1 MTPIKEIGECVI
13 SLGEEDY
20 LFRPSFINMSKIGSP
35 QEIVQKVADL
45 HNSEIQE
52 LMSAM
57 WESTGSLPGWFMRYL
72 NNSNPARRAFSAAVD
87 ILQACCDDDV
97 SLLVGDVVP
106 SKTGKRSFIWKQG
119 SMSLQDM
126 LLVASSLITHGVI
139 GKAKVRQ
146 LQRNESKGT
155 TSEFKAV
162 DYINAARNH
171 FAITRSEAEN
181 LTMTEFI
188 LLLNQKYPEQK
199 GFTREEYDQVVD
211 DYFAMKEKRL
221 KSD

>member
-13 SLGEEDY
+13 SVGDEDY
-20 LFRPSFINMSKIGSP
+20 LFRPSLINMTKIGSP

-45 HNSEIQE
+45 HNTEVQE
-52 LMSAM
+52 LIAGMWSA
-57 WESTGSLPGWFMRYL
+57 TGRLPDWFMKYL
-72 NNSNPARRAFSAAVD
+72 NNSNPARRAFSAAIDV
-87 ILQACCDDDV
+87 LQACCESDL
-97 SLLVGDVVP
+97 SPLIGDIVP
-106 SKTGKRSFIWKQG
+106 GRTGKRAFVWKQG
-119 SMSLQDM
+119 KMALQDM
-126 LLVASSLITHGVI
+126 LLIASSLITHGVI

-146 LQRNESKGT
+146 LQRNESRGT

-171 FAITRSEAEN
+171 FSMTRTEAEN

-188 LLLNQKYPEQK
+188 LMLNQKYPEQK

-221 KSD
+221 NG

>member
-13 SLGEEDY
+13 SVGDDDY
-20 LFRPSFINMSKIGSP
+20 LFRPSFINITKIGNP

-45 HNSEIQE
+45 HNTEVQGLI
-52 LMSAM
+52 ADM
-57 WESTGSLPGWFMRYL
+57 WSLTGRMPDWFVNYL
-72 NNSNPARRAFSAAVD
+72 NNSNPVRRALSAAIDV
-87 ILQACCDDDV
+87 LQACCESDL
-97 SLLVGDVVP
+97 SPLIGDIVP
-106 SKTGKRSFIWKQG
+106 SKTGKRAFVWRTGK
-119 SMSLQDM
+119 MPMQDM
-126 LLVASSLITHGVI
+126 LLIASALITHGVI

-146 LQRNESKGT
+146 LQRDESKGT
-155 TSEFKAV
+155 TSEFKSV

-171 FAITRSEAEN
+171 FSMSRSEAEN

-188 LLLNQKYPEQK
+188 LMLNQRYPEQK

-221 KSD
+221 KG